1 MRTSYNVV
9 LVFEYDRAGL
19 LGLLEAHMIFVNFGA
34 PPHPLEKRT
43 PPPVVM
49 VVTNNSYD

>member
-19 LGLLEAHMIFVNFGA
+19 SGLLEANMIFVNFGT

-43 PPPVVM
+43 PPPVVT